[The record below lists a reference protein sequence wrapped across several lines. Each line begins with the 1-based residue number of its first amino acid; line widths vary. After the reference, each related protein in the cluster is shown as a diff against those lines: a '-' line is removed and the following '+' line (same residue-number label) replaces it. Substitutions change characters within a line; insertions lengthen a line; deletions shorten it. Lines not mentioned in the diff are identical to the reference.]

1 MSFVYPAASLSI
13 IRGKDF
19 YRIKAEAV
27 NLINS
32 LAPEIGPG
40 DMIPIDVGF
49 AGISVGPQSDY
60 DRYELFYPDPIAQ
73 GNYQRIEF
81 STKHPLLGRFDIDN
95 KEQVPASNGEVAKA
109 FIRPLGVPASDFT
122 NSLIINAL
130 TDVIVYTGAPPSQI
144 PIHRA
149 PRVFEGDPAITN
161 AGLNY
166 FFMPCF
172 GRRHLSAHVF
182 ASGFPVPTV
191 TFEVLG
197 LRSFMPLVAG
207 GPGGPGSQNGRSAEF
222 VTDVRLLAPAAV
234 PVFGT
239 QAASFGYDCIT
250 GGKGFFDYMQVRIV
264 SNQNVV
270 PSTTFLGAP
279 GSQKLHLIME
289 ARD

>member
-1 MSFVYPAASLSI
+1 MSFSYPPASLSI

-27 NLINS
+27 NLIGS

-49 AGISVGPQSDY
+49 TGISVGPQSDY
-60 DRYELFYPDPIAQ
+60 DKYELFYPDPVAQ

-81 STKHPLLGRFDIDN
+81 SAKHPLLGRFDIDN

-109 FIRPLGVPASDFT
+109 FIRPLGVPASNFAGT
-122 NSLIINAL
+122 LIINAT
-130 TDVIVYTGAPPSQI
+130 TDVIIYTGAPPNQI
-144 PIHRA
+144 ATHRT

-166 FFMPCF
+166 FYVPCF

-182 ASGFPVPTV
+182 ASGFPLPVV

-197 LRSFMPLVAG
+197 MRSFMPLQAAG
-207 GPGGPGSQNGRSAEF
+207 LPSPGSANGRAAEF
-222 VTDVRLLAPAAV
+222 VTDVQLQAPTAV
-234 PVFGT
+234 PAGGL

-250 GGKGFFDYMQVRIV
+250 GGKGFFDYLQVRIV
-264 SNQNVV
+264 SSQNVV
-270 PSTTFLGAP
+270 PSDTFLGAP